1 MSSIIDKAF
10 TDAYNECAELYDN
23 DELEKCIEK
32 AQALLD
38 YGAAPRY
45 HRMKTWILLGN
56 CLGDWDEAHDSYVEA
71 ETMWRIVRRWHRA
84 GEDAKVDAAMEE
96 LRVSLEELKETLAK
110 DKPAYDDDEE
120 VANRMA
126 EHDAAVQEQK
136 NIDRAAEE
144 LEEAEKGIVEAEE
157 ELKETE
163 EVFSS

>member
-23 DELEKCIEK
+23 EELEKCIEK

-38 YGAAPRY
+38 EGAAPRY

-71 ETMWRIVRRWHRA
+71 LTMWQIVRRWHRA
-84 GEDAKVDAAMEE
+84 GEDAKVDATMEE
-96 LRVSLEELKETLAK
+96 LRVSLEELKEALAK
-110 DKPAYDDDEE
+110 DKPAYDADEE

-126 EHDAAVQEQK
+126 EHDATVQE
-136 NIDRAAEE
+136 
-144 LEEAEKGIVEAEE
+144 
-157 ELKETE
+157 
-163 EVFSS
+163 